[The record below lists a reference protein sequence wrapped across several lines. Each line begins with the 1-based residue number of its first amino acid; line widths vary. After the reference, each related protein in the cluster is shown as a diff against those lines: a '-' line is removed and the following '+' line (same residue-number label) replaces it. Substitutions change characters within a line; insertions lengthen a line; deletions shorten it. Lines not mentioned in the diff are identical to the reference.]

1 MNVLSKKSLSKLDGV
16 NSSLVSVVKRAI
28 EISVV
33 DFGVTEGLRTLER
46 QKEMV
51 RTKKSQTM
59 NSKHLTGRAVDLVAW
74 VNGSISWEWKYY
86 IDISNAMKYAAKEL
100 GVNIEWGGDW
110 KTLKDGVHFQLKDK

>member
-16 NSSLVSVVKRAI
+16 NPALIKVVKRAI
-28 EISVV
+28 EISTI

-46 QKEMV
+46 QREMV

-59 NSKHLTGRAVDLVAW
+59 NSKHLIGRAVDLVAL
-74 VNGSISWEWKYY
+74 VNGAISWDWKYY
-86 IDISNAMKYAAKEL
+86 IDISNAMKSAAKEL

-110 KTLKDGVHFQLKDK
+110 KTLKDGVHFQLKD